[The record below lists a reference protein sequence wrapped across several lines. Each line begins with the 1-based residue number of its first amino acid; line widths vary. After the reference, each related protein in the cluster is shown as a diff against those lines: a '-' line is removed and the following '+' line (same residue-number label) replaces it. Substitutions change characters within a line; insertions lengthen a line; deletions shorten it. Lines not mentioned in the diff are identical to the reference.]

1 MQPSK
6 VGSLLARD
14 ASKTRVASQAQKI
27 SSSLAGEYALALLWP
42 LSTIT
47 YALLPPLVAT
57 VLGALVLWP
66 LACFVVHYAC
76 PRKMP
81 PRVSPAFILVDC
93 FYLEPPLNV
102 REDVDRERRRAR
114 DDAILKR
121 VESPF
126 LGLVRLLLHW
136 LGTFSGYWLLK
147 EAYGPAFRLR
157 VEEGLHVV
165 WGQLGSV
172 FAFSNGGLYV
182 FAVHVLVQALVALYQ
197 MRFFAAIAHSE
208 DDDESGKDSRVRT
221 GAYKGPLVASL
232 VYPWAAP
239 HFSPGSFL
247 WVTHAIGLSSLT
259 LMTATLASCAVSA
272 VLTVFLYEGTLGRT
286 ATATATTTTAS
297 TTATAST
304 SVRKKFI
311 QRKEDTPSPP
321 SQHQRPSQPR
331 KETAE
336 RTDTE
341 INELD

>member
-1 MQPSK
+1 M
-6 VGSLLARD
+6 
-14 ASKTRVASQAQKI
+14 ASQAQKI

-93 FYLEPPLNV
+93 FYLEPAS
-102 REDVDRERRRAR
+102 RDHDSRGDRGGGSERERRRAR
-114 DDAILKR
+114 DDALLKR

-208 DDDESGKDSRVRT
+208 DDESGDDSRVRT

-272 VLTVFLYEGTLGRT
+272 VLAVFLYEGTLGRT
-286 ATATATTTTAS
+286 ATATAIATAS
-297 TTATAST
+297 TSTAT

-311 QRKEDTPSPP
+311 QRKEDTPPP
-321 SQHQRPSQPR
+321 PSSQHQRPSQPR